1 MTTWAEL
8 IDQVMLG
15 TRGAAMPSGEW
26 EGNTPEQA
34 LLKQFALAGAARR
47 AGLVTQAVRTMP
59 TIDPAPPENRPA
71 CSAIALEWL
80 KKVERINYAREL
92 IRDWCLFIARRQK
105 RVPHT
110 ALPYVLN
117 IATTQAQW
125 APYLMPLVGER
136 GRWLIDRNEA
146 YAALRQLELWSGELA
161 SELKPAEIAED
172 NKILLELRSQMM
184 EGLVHE

>member
-1 MTTWAEL
+1 MTNWAEL

-15 TRGAAMPSGEW
+15 TRGAPMPSGEW

-34 LLKQFALAGAARR
+34 LLKQFALVGTARR

-71 CSAIALEWL
+71 CSSLALEWL
-80 KKVERINYAREL
+80 KKLERTSYTHEL

-117 IATTQAQW
+117 IATTQSQW
-125 APYLMPLVGER
+125 TPYFMLLVGER

-146 YAALRQLELWSGELA
+146 YAALRQSELWSDEAALD
-161 SELKPAEIAED
+161 LKPAEIVED
-172 NKILLELRSQMM
+172 NKILLEFRSHMM
-184 EGLVHE
+184 EGLLHE